1 VIDVKVCRLECE
13 SSRAYGYAVALNDN
27 KNEAMER
34 TIEVAGIS
42 DDLLARLD
50 QRARQIGVDRN
61 SYLRKLIERA
71 VAPPSSAATLAELLS
86 PIHDFIEAHGI
97 WERRSSVSSPR
108 KWPGRAVNH
117 GEWRIRVGHRAFL
130 IAYSFFRRQL
140 RAVWRLPF

>member
-1 VIDVKVCRLECE
+1 MSTGSSFSVLEAKVCRLECE
-13 SSRAYGYAVALNDN
+13 SSRAYRYAVALNDN

-71 VAPPSSAATLAELLS
+71 VAPPSSAATLAEFLA
-86 PIHDFIEAHGI
+86 PIHDFTEAHGI
-97 WERRSSVSSPR
+97 WEAEVER
-108 KWPGRAVNH
+108 
-117 GEWRIRVGHRAFL
+117 
-130 IAYSFFRRQL
+130 FFSAQVAGSRRQ
-140 RAVWRLPF
+140 RRRVDESGGSE